1 MLMFFSFVSDAVE
14 GVLGQIMQQGKVVQD
29 AVEDPV
35 NGFISTI
42 TGGAWEGDDADAM
55 TQELTSVVLP
65 MVADLIAAIFGMNS
79 GITQAADNIKNAD
92 NSALGIVE
100 DLVGGLFS
108 SIF

>member
-1 MLMFFSFVSDAVE
+1 MLPFFSFISDAVE
-14 GVLGQIMQQGKVVQD
+14 GVLGQILQQGKVVQD

-35 NGFISTI
+35 NNFISTI

-55 TQELTSVVLP
+55 VNELTSVVLP

-79 GITQAADNIKNAD
+79 GISQAAENIKNAD